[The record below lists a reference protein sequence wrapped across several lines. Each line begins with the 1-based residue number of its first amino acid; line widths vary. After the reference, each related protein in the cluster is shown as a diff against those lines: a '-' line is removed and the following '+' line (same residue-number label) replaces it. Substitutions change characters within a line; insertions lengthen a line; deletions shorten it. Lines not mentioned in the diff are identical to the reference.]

1 MPGVRI
7 VTDSACDL
15 TEEQSA
21 AAAVRVVPL
30 SIRFGDEEFVDRE
43 ELSID
48 EFYSKMATS
57 DALPET
63 AAPSPGAFEKTFREL
78 ADEGADQIVCIN
90 LSFGLSA
97 TGQAAQN
104 AAQAVADDLDVRVID
119 SRTITGGLGT
129 LVLTA
134 AQQAADGAGADEVAA
149 GVADLSARTK
159 VFGALNTLDNLKK
172 GGRIG
177 GAKALLGSMLA
188 VKPVLDLSSGVVVEA
203 GKPRTRRKSFLWLR
217 DQVAGEVGVENLAAQ
232 HGNADDFDDFLAI
245 LGGVVDVSEIRIG
258 KIGAVIGTHGGPGVL
273 GLSYTL
279 PA

>member
-1 MPGVRI
+1 MSGVRI

-15 TEEQSA
+15 TEEQA
-21 AAAVRVVPL
+21 AAAGVRIVPL

-48 EFYSKMATS
+48 EFYSKMDDS
-57 DALPET
+57 DTLPET

-78 ADEGADQIVCIN
+78 ADEGADAIVCIN

-97 TGQAAQN
+97 TGQSAQN

-119 SRTITGGLGT
+119 SRSITGGLGT

-134 AQQAADGAGADEVAA
+134 AQDAA
-149 GVADLSARTK
+149 GGASPDTVQANVDDLSSRTK

-188 VKPVLDLSSGVVVEA
+188 VKPVLDISSGVVVEA
-203 GKPRTRRKSFLWLR
+203 GKPRTRRKSFMWLR
-217 DQVAGEVGVENLAAQ
+217 DQIASEGGVENLAAL
-232 HGNADDFDDFLAI
+232 HGNADDFDQFLDL
-245 LGGVVDVSEIRIG
+245 LGDVVDVDQIRIG

-273 GLSYTL
+273 GLSYNL

>member
-15 TEEQSA
+15 TEEQA
-21 AAAVRVVPL
+21 ASAAVRVVPL
-30 SIRFGDEEFVDRE
+30 SIRFGEEEFVDRE

-57 DALPET
+57 DTLPET

-78 ADEGADQIVCIN
+78 AEEGADAIVCIN

-97 TGQAAQN
+97 TGQSAQN
-104 AAQAVADDLDVRVID
+104 AAQAVAADLDVRVID

-134 AQQAADGAGADEVAA
+134 ARDAAAGADADTVQAN
-149 GVADLSARTK
+149 VADLSSRTK

-177 GAKALLGSMLA
+177 GAKALVGSLLA

-203 GKPRTRRKSFLWLR
+203 GKPRTRRKSFAWLC
-217 DQVAGEVGVENLAAQ
+217 DQITSEGAVENLAAL
-232 HGNADDFDDFLAI
+232 HGNADDFDDFLAM
-245 LGGVVDVSEIRIG
+245 LGGVVDASEIRVG
-258 KIGAVIGTHGGPGVL
+258 KIGAVIGAHGGPGVL
-273 GLSYTL
+273 GLSYNL
-279 PA
+279 PN

>member
-15 TEEQSA
+15 TDEQAA

-43 ELSID
+43 ELSVD
-48 EFYSKMATS
+48 EFYSKM
-57 DALPET
+57 DASSELPET

-78 ADEGADQIVCIN
+78 ADEGADAIVCIN

-97 TGQAAQN
+97 TGQSAQN

-119 SRTITGGLGT
+119 SRSITGGLGT
-129 LVLTA
+129 LVVTA
-134 AQQAADGAGADEVAA
+134 AAKAAAGADSDAIEAH
-149 GVADLSARTK
+149 VADLSKRTR

-177 GAKALLGSMLA
+177 GAKALVGSILA

-203 GKPRTRRKSFLWLR
+203 GKPRTRRKSFVWLR
-217 DQVAGEVGVENLAAQ
+217 DQIAGEGGVENLAAL
-232 HGNADDFDDFLAI
+232 HGNADDFDDFLD
-245 LGGVVDVSEIRIG
+245 LLSGVVDVSDVRIG
-258 KIGAVIGTHGGPGVL
+258 RIGAVIGTHGGPGVL
-273 GLSYTL
+273 GVSYTL
-279 PA
+279 PG